1 MKYFQVC
8 LLSIFLIIGVSGCRG
23 KINIE
28 DVTLSMILGIDV
40 NDENKVEVYMA
51 SPVFTE
57 QTKEKTEHF
66 SVQTLSIKE
75 SRNYFD
81 TRANGVTGGGKIQ
94 AILIGSKVLEHKN
107 WFSIMDMFYRD
118 PKFRLNADLIFINGS
133 LSDVF
138 NLKPKDKPELP
149 IYIPQLIQ
157 TADFRNVAFRTSIR
171 MFHQMYYEKGI
182 TPFAPELTVQGDHL
196 VVSGTTL
203 LTKNNMYN
211 RTLSMKETQMLKI
224 LKDHLEG
231 QLVFALDLK
240 KFKRDQDD
248 VFKQEETSFYIKDV
262 KRKIDKKYTN
272 GRYSFNVNLTMPIM
286 ITESPIGLTNATEKV
301 LKNAIEKKLQKDL
314 NQLVQSFQ
322 KDKVDPV
329 GFGILAHSFQY
340 SDWEKNENHWL
351 DTYQKSNIK
360 VKVKII
366 VIDKGIT
373 K

>member
-40 NDENKVEVYMA
+40 NDQNKVEVYMA
-51 SPVFTE
+51 SPVFSGQTE
-57 QTKEKTEHF
+57 AKTEHF
-66 SVQTLSIKE
+66 NVQTLSIKE

-81 TRANGVTGGGKIQ
+81 AKASGVTAGGKIQ

-107 WFSIMDMFYRD
+107 WFSILDMFFRD
-118 PKFRLNADLIFINGS
+118 PKFRLNADIIFVDGP
-133 LSDVF
+133 LSKVYD
-138 NLKPKDKPELP
+138 LKPKDKPELP
-149 IYIPQLIQ
+149 IYIPQLLQ
-157 TADFRNVAFRTSIR
+157 TADFRNVAFRTTVR
-171 MFHQMYYEKGI
+171 KLHQMYFEKGI
-182 TPFAPELTVQGDHL
+182 TPFAPELIVEGDHL
-196 VVSGTTL
+196 VVNGTAL
-203 LTKNNMYN
+203 LTKNNLYK
-211 RTLSMKETQMLKI
+211 RSLSLKETQLLKI

-231 QLVFALDLK
+231 QIVLALKLK
-240 KFKRDQDD
+240 KFKKDNDD
-248 VFKQEETSFYIKDV
+248 IFTDEETSFYIKDV
-262 KRKIDKKYTN
+262 ERKIDKKYSN
-272 GRYSFNVNLTMPIM
+272 GKYSFKVNLTLPIM
-286 ITESPIGLTNATEKV
+286 ITESPIELTNSTELI
-301 LKNAIEKKLQKDL
+301 LKKEIEKKLQKQL
-314 NQLVQSFQ
+314 NNLVQSFQ

-340 SDWEKNENHWL
+340 SDWEKVENNWI

-373 K
+373 M

>member
-23 KINIE
+23 KVNIE

-40 NDENKVEVYMA
+40 NDQNKVEIYMA
-51 SPVFTE
+51 SPVFSE
-57 QTKEKTEHF
+57 YTKEKTEHF
-66 SVQTLSIKE
+66 NVQTISIKE

-81 TRANGVTGGGKIQ
+81 TRASGITAGGKIQ
-94 AILIGSKVLEHKN
+94 AILIGAKVLEHKN
-107 WFSIMDMFYRD
+107 WFSILDMFFRD
-118 PKFRLNADLIFINGS
+118 PKFRLNADLIFIDGP

-138 NLKPKDKPELP
+138 KLNPKDKPELP

-157 TADFRNVAFRTSIR
+157 TADFRNVAFRTSLR

-196 VVSGTTL
+196 VVNGTTL
-203 LTKNNMYN
+203 LTKNNLYN
-211 RTLSMKETQMLKI
+211 QTLSMNETQLLKI
-224 LKDHLEG
+224 LKDHLDG
-231 QLVFALDLK
+231 QLVVALNLK
-240 KFKRDQDD
+240 QYKKNVDD
-248 VFKQEETSFYIKDV
+248 VFKDDETSFYIKDV
-262 KRKIDKKYTN
+262 KRKIEKRYSN
-272 GRYSFNVNLTMPIM
+272 GQYSFNINLTMPIM
-286 ITESPIGLTNATEKV
+286 FTESPIGLTNSSEAV
-301 LKNAIEKKLQKDL
+301 LKKAIEKKLQKQL
-314 NQLVQSFQ
+314 NDLVQSFQ
-322 KDKVDPV
+322 KNKVDPV

-366 VIDKGIT
+366 VVDKGIT
-373 K
+373 M

>member
-8 LLSIFLIIGVSGCRG
+8 LLSIFLVIGVSGCRG
-23 KINIE
+23 KVNIE

-40 NDENKVEVYMA
+40 NDENKVEVFMA
-51 SPVFTE
+51 SPVFSGE
-57 QTKEKTEHF
+57 TKEKTEHF
-66 SVQTLSIKE
+66 NVQTLSIKE

-81 TRANGVTGGGKIQ
+81 TRASGVTGGGKIQ

-118 PKFRLNADLIFINGS
+118 PKFRLNADLIFVDGP

-149 IYIPQLIQ
+149 IYIPQLLQ

-182 TPFAPELTVQGDHL
+182 TPFAPELTIQGEHL
-196 VVSGTTL
+196 VANGTTL
-203 LTKNNMYN
+203 LTKNNLYK
-211 RTLSMKETQMLKI
+211 RTLSMNETQLLKI

-231 QLVFALDLK
+231 QLVVALDLK
-240 KFKRDQDD
+240 KFKKDKAD
-248 VFKQEETSFYIKDV
+248 VFTEEETSFYIKDV
-262 KRKIDKKYTN
+262 KRKIDKKYSN

-286 ITESPIGLTNATEKV
+286 ITESPIALDNSTEKV
-301 LKNAIEKKLQKDL
+301 LKNAIQKKLQKEL
-314 NQLVQSFQ
+314 NNLVQSLQ

-340 SDWEKNENHWL
+340 SDWEKNEKHWL
-351 DTYQKSNIK
+351 DAYQKSNIK

-373 K
+373 M